1 MCPSQGNWQIIN
13 NTIREALNSVS
24 IAEMAN
30 PFVGNLQYK
39 KSMKPFT
46 INKRIE

>member
-30 PFVGNLQYK
+30 PFVANLQYK
-39 KSMKPFT
+39 RRMKPFT